1 MRNSFLLIWLTR
13 YYKYLIIKPRGNS
26 KFLKDEQSIK
36 QELIKLRCTKG
47 YRHKDVALSIGIS
60 RRMYGL
66 IETGR
71 HNPSWAVAQRL
82 EKFFGIPASE
92 LLANSTDESTGS

>member
-1 MRNSFLLIWLTR
+1 
-13 YYKYLIIKPRGNS
+13 
-26 KFLKDEQSIK
+26 
-36 QELIKLRCTKG
+36 
-47 YRHKDVALSIGIS
+47 
-60 RRMYGL
+60 MYGL